1 MYENKYYKYKLKY
14 LKRKSKLN
22 QTGGAAP
29 THILLDGTSS
39 SGKTVISNCFVG
51 HGYKHIS
58 IDDYADVAYV
68 AFIAQLPNEYI
79 SKDVKEKEDFLFMYK
94 YMVSES
100 KKYDSVVFDVVDQSI
115 VEHIG
120 RDNVYIIIVY
130 ASLEKLVRNMYNRKS
145 VEPRGEGVFIQ
156 FSDRYI
162 ATDNVSESVGSV
174 NLKKFIASLKS
185 KLKYLF
191 ESEEALITFATDIF
205 KKMDIDDDK
214 KHYVKLRD
222 TYQYDYILKTHKK
235 QPSELCDE
243 LETVLKLTG
252 EK

>member
-14 LKRKSKLN
+14 LKQKSKLN
-22 QTGGAAP
+22 QIGGSAP

-39 SGKTVISNCFVG
+39 SGKTVISNCFVK

-58 IDDYADVAYV
+58 NDDYGEIAYA
-68 AFIAQLPNEYI
+68 AFISSLPNEYI
-79 SKDVKEKEDFLFMYK
+79 SKDLEKEKGMAFISK
-94 YMVSES
+94 YLIRES
-100 KKYDSVVFDVVDQSI
+100 KKYDSVVFDHVNQSL

-120 RDNVYIIIVY
+120 RNNIYIIVVY
-130 ASLEKLVRNMYNRKS
+130 TSVEELVRNIYNRRS
-145 VEPRGEGVFIQ
+145 TEPRKQFVFTQ

-162 ATDNVSESVGSV
+162 ATDNVSESVDSV
-174 NLKKFIASLKS
+174 NRKKFIESLKS

-191 ESEEALITFATDIF
+191 ESEEALITFATDTF
-205 KKMDIDDDK
+205 KKMNIDDDK
-214 KHYVKLRD
+214 THYIKLRD
-222 TYQYDYILKTHKK
+222 AYQYDYILKTHKK
-235 QPSELCDE
+235 KPSELCDE